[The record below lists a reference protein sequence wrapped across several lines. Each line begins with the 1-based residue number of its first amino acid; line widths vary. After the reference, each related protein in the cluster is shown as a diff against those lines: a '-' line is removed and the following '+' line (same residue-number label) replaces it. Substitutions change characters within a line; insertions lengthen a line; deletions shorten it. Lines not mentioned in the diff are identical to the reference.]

1 MIPRPPR
8 STRTDTLFP
17 YTTLFRSADGTP
29 SWRIIAVTFTNK
41 AAHEMRERIA
51 SMLGEDVAPKW
62 VGTFHALASRFL
74 RQAPEVADLKRNFD
88 VLDADDARRVLRRT
102 LKAIGKETDKEILDF
117 LTRAIE
123 RMKDSLATPEDAIA
137 AARGEGDPA
146 MLDRLVAVVPGGAV
160 GLIDAAEAYVAYQG
174 DRKSTRLN
182 SSH

>member
-1 MIPRPPR
+1 MP
-8 STRTDTLFP
+8 
-17 YTTLFRSADGTP
+17 
-29 SWRIIAVTFTNK
+29 W
-41 AAHEMRERIA
+41 MR
-51 SMLGEDVAPKW
+51 GEDVAPKW

-74 RQAPEVADLKRNFD
+74 RQAPEVSDLKRNFD

-160 GLIDAAEAYVAYQG
+160 GLIEAAEAYVGYPG
-174 DRKSTRLN
+174 RLREGHAAGEN
-182 SSH
+182 G